1 VFRAWTD
8 PAQVSVWWGPR
19 GFTTT
24 SHEIDIRPGGRW
36 RFVMHGPDGTDYDNL
51 ITFVEIVAPERLVY
65 DQRCG

>member
-1 VFRAWTD
+1 MLQAD
-8 PAQVSVWWGPR
+8 L
-19 GFTTT
+19 
-24 SHEIDIRPGGRW
+24 RPGGRW